1 MHTQTKE
8 TQLALTTASAL
19 QMLKDG
25 NQRFL
30 DNKLSDRDYHQQ
42 VATTSKGQF
51 PLAVVLGCIDSRV
64 PMEIVFDQGIGD
76 IFSARVAGNIINE
89 DILGSMEYSCKVAGS
104 KVVMVLGHTKCGAV
118 TAACKHTKLGNITA
132 LLSKIQPA
140 VDALVKPDVELTSE
154 TIEDVIVLN
163 TKNAMEQIRKD
174 SPILKE
180 MEDNGEI
187 VIVGG
192 VYDVASGK
200 VDFL

>member
-8 TQLALTTASAL
+8 TQLALTPASTL

-30 DNKLSDRDYHQQ
+30 DKKPSARDYHEQ
-42 VATTSKGQF
+42 VEVTSQGQY
-51 PLAVVLGCIDSRV
+51 PMAVVLGCIDSRV

-76 IFSARVAGNIINE
+76 IFSARVAGNIVNE
-89 DILGSMEYSCKVAGS
+89 DMLGSMEYSCKVAGS

-140 VDALVKPDVELTSE
+140 VDELVKPDAELTNDI
-154 TIEDVIVLN
+154 IEDVIVLN
-163 TKNAMEQIRKD
+163 VKNTMEQIRKD

-187 VIVGG
+187 DIVGG

-200 VDFL
+200 VNFM